1 MNQQCSLSVITSIFP
16 YYKYDRR
23 VLFDKY
29 FSMKIAAERISKP
42 RKMNRKEINIL
53 RQRISKHVTLSTLH
67 MLLIFKVQLR
77 YVLHITAEYYVE
89 MLNSCL
95 KSRLWFHITSKCILG
110 SFISSSIL
118 VALAIDSLILC
129 ISYVGINLA
138 VFVSTFWHMWDN
150 IENALQRH

>member
-1 MNQQCSLSVITSIFP
+1 MRKKGVKYSGKIWKNEIWKIYITMSIMLFLQYKDHRKVENSGINKEWHEMNQQCSLSVITSIFP

-29 FSMKIAAERISKP
+29 FSMKIATERISKP

-77 YVLHITAEYYVE
+77 YVLYVTEEYYVE
-89 MLNSCL
+89 MSNSCL
-95 KSRLWFHITSKCILG
+95 E
-110 SFISSSIL
+110 SIL
-118 VALAIDSLILC
+118 YNV
-129 ISYVGINLA
+129 
-138 VFVSTFWHMWDN
+138 
-150 IENALQRH
+150 